1 MSLNDIRPI
10 GVIEPVPAL
19 YLGPEKV
26 RMFTLL
32 QDVWSLINVLDF
44 CLFDMVPEFSMY
56 QLDEIVTAVRA
67 VTGWNT
73 SLHELMLWGERGVTL
88 ARAFNAREGLGFA
101 DDRLPKRLHEPLTSG
116 VYKGVA
122 IPRQE
127 YEDAVHLYYEFRGWN
142 PDGRPTAARLHWLDL
157 GWLVPLMQAAAAN
170 TQAAAISTAPA

>member
-1 MSLNDIRPI
+1 
-10 GVIEPVPAL
+10 
-19 YLGPEKV
+19 
-26 RMFTLL
+26 L

-56 QLDEIVTAVRA
+56 QLDEIVAAVRA

-73 SLHELMLWGERGVTL
+73 SLHELLLWGERGVTM

-127 YEDAVHLYYEFRGWN
+127 YEDALRLYYEFRGWDR
-142 PDGRPTAARLHWLDL
+142 DGRPTHARLHWLDL
-157 GWLVPLMQAAAAN
+157 GWLVSIMQGEATA
-170 TQAAAISTAPA
+170 TGEQAIVDHTL